1 MPPRKAKLPARP
13 RKIPLQERSRNT
25 VDVIVEAATRILFRE
40 GADALSTNR
49 IAEVAGVSVG
59 SLYQYFPNRE
69 AIVTA
74 LMERLSDVVS
84 TAFGALPAIGGDAPL
99 AGLIAERVAI
109 LVRIAMED
117 FPTGLETFGPP
128 PKELVGPIL
137 STVEAEIRRVIEAR
151 PKEVAVADPA
161 LAAVV
166 CTAATRG
173 VLVAARQRRITA
185 PPETVAAE
193 LTALI
198 VRYLSGR
205 SPDRD

>member
-13 RKIPLQERSRNT
+13 RKTPLQERSRNT
-25 VDVIVEAATRILFRE
+25 VEVIVEAAARILFRE

-74 LMERLSDVVS
+74 LIERLSDVIS
-84 TAFGALPAIGGDAPL
+84 TAFGALPAIGGEVPL

-117 FPTGLETFGPP
+117 FPTGIEVFGPP

-137 STVEAEIRRVIEAR
+137 ATIEAEIRRVIEAR
-151 PKEVAVADPA
+151 PEEVAVADPA
-161 LAAVV
+161 LAAQV

-173 VLVAARQRRITA
+173 VLAAARQRRITA
-185 PPETVAAE
+185 PPETIAAE
-193 LTALI
+193 LTALL
-198 VRYLSGR
+198 VRYLSGGEK
-205 SPDRD
+205 SSS

>member
-1 MPPRKAKLPARP
+1 MPPRQAKPTARP
-13 RKIPLQERSRNT
+13 RKTPIQERSRAT
-25 VDVIVEAATRILFRE
+25 VEVIVEAAARILFRE

-74 LMERLSDVVS
+74 LIERLSDVIG
-84 TAFGALPAIGGDAPL
+84 TAFGALPAIGGEVPL

-117 FPTGLETFGPP
+117 FPTGLEVFGPP

-137 STVEAEIRRVIEAR
+137 TTVEAELRRVIEAR
-151 PKEVAVADPA
+151 PEEAAVADPA
-161 LAAVV
+161 LAAQV
-166 CTAATRG
+166 CTAAVRG
-173 VLVAARQRRITA
+173 VLAAARQRRMAA
-185 PPETVAAE
+185 PPETITAE
-193 LTALI
+193 LTALL
-198 VRYLSGR
+198 VGYLTGR
-205 SPDRD
+205 SPDSD